1 MAENPETWNDDVKAI
16 AKIMD
21 HAAHSDVFGASVM
34 LEIEQTMVAP
44 LRRRILELE
53 VRLRAYRD
61 SPMVHRRCATYDP
74 TLGKKIDTRCDTC
87 KAVDFLVEHATGVSP
102 AREIDAYD
110 WQPIMPDSL
119 PDFDDLLLQDLNP
132 PWGAWHVT
140 NKHYTRSVSYEKWI
154 ELGYGWFAKM
164 RVPKDYVPPEQQ

>member
-34 LEIEQTMVAP
+34 LEIEQAMVAP

-74 TLGKKIDTRCDTC
+74 TLGKKIYKDSYTLESKT
-87 KAVDFLVEHATGVSP
+87 
-102 AREIDAYD
+102 DAKLMM
-110 WQPIMPDSL
+110 WN
-119 PDFDDLLLQDLNP
+119 F
-132 PWGAWHVT
+132 
-140 NKHYTRSVSYEKWI
+140 NKLCR
-154 ELGYGWFAKM
+154 
-164 RVPKDYVPPEQQ
+164 